1 MRFFM
6 QHRLAQ
12 AVGLAAIFGLS
23 ACAGDDGKVQLPTE
37 RVVGG
42 GTAQMTDVRPVPGFL
57 PQPGLLQ
64 PGGKDR
70 AALYYMKPGANFAT
84 YRSIYLAPVEIWA
97 GADSKLKDVP
107 ATQRRALAN
116 LFYSNL
122 HNALKPGCTLVS
134 KPAANTLR
142 IRIAL
147 ADASSA
153 DATKNTVANYAPY
166 ASTAY
171 TLGSLAFNKGVGF
184 FAGTATVE
192 GFAAD
197 ARTGEV
203 LWQAVDKRGGTGALV
218 KNTLDEWLDVRHA
231 FEAWSAQ
238 VAQRLRDIG
247 VCNRG

>member
-1 MRFFM
+1 MRPFM
-6 QHRLAQ
+6 DRRLMPAL
-12 AVGLAAIFGLS
+12 GLATLFGLA
-23 ACAGDDGKVQLPTE
+23 ACAGDGGKTQLPVE

-42 GTAQMTDVRPVPGFL
+42 GTAQITDVKPVPGFL

-64 PGGKDR
+64 PGGRDR
-70 AALYYMKPGANFAT
+70 AALFYMKPGANFAA
-84 YRSIYLAPVEIWA
+84 YRSVHIAPVEIWA
-97 GADSKLKDVP
+97 GANSNLKDVP
-107 ATQRRALAN
+107 VAQRRALAN
-116 LFYSNL
+116 MFYAEL
-122 HNALKPGCTLVS
+122 HKSLKPGCTLVA

-153 DATKNTVANYAPY
+153 DATVNTVANYAPY

-192 GFAAD
+192 GFATD
-197 ARTGEV
+197 GRTGEV

-247 VCNRG
+247 VCGAR

>member
-1 MRFFM
+1 MESRM
-6 QHRLAQ
+6 HRWLAP
-12 AVGLAAIFGLS
+12 ATGLAAFFGLAACS
-23 ACAGDDGKVQLPTE
+23 ADDGKLQLPTE
-37 RVVGG
+37 RVIGG
-42 GTAQMTDVRPVPGFL
+42 GTAQITDVRPVSGFL

-64 PGGKDR
+64 PGGRGR
-70 AALYYMKPGANFAT
+70 AALFYMKPGANFAA
-84 YRSIYLAPVEIWA
+84 YRSVYLAPVEIWA
-97 GADSKLKDVP
+97 GADSNLKGVP
-107 ATQRRALAN
+107 AAQRRALAN

-134 KPAANTLR
+134 KPVANTLR

-147 ADASSA
+147 ADAISA
-153 DATKNTVANYAPY
+153 DATKNTVASYAPY

-184 FAGTATVE
+184 FAGSATVE
-192 GFAAD
+192 GFASD

-231 FEAWSAQ
+231 FEAWSTQ
-238 VAQRLRDIG
+238 VAQKLRDIG
-247 VCNRG
+247 VCSAS